1 MLRNKN
7 RVIGFEKLV
16 VKFLYSPVRSYYKIN
31 AMKRIGNYFL
41 FTRWQQIFQDN
52 RFIFLAQEF

>member
-41 FTRWQQIFQDN
+41 FTRWQQI
-52 RFIFLAQEF
+52 L